1 MATLGSLAI
10 GSKIKISHSVLG
22 DIIFLKADKDHDGYP
37 SNSTTLITE
46 KIILLRAFDA
56 KEPNNSDS
64 NRKSYGNNKYSVSNL
79 DQWLNSSAAAGQW
92 YSARHSADQAP
103 NNDNVWSDYNEYDQ
117 DAGFLAG
124 FDAAFVAALKD
135 TTLKVALNTVTD
147 GGGYESVTRKIFL
160 PSRAELFG
168 AAENSIMEGSLLSY
182 FSANTNDIRKAQI
195 STYAAAH
202 SEYSVTAGNNWYY
215 WLRTPYSSNS
225 YFVRNVYSG
234 GSLNSNYAYS
244 GSGGVRPLCN
254 LDSGISV
261 SDSTDSDGCYTL
273 NLDTGLSAPEISVSN
288 PIYCQP
294 TQETG
299 GLEGGTAEITWT
311 EVGNAT
317 SYILERSVNNG
328 AFAQIYNGMARS
340 YTENVLNTYQSLQY
354 RVKSVNAEE
363 EESDYATSPVY
374 VVQDNY
380 PPFISGDESNL
391 GEKPTRFSYD
401 YIIYDGDDAKI
412 TVKEYLNTTLLR
424 TYQASAGQTQTF
436 EITSAQWGAIS
447 VGDNYIKIVAS
458 DEAASVSQTKHFT
471 KSAGVLELEYTP
483 TGNIT
488 VQPKAINVELDLV
501 KPFAA
506 DLQVLA
512 CNNGN
517 DTQPVWDDITTAVR
531 ANINHVFTNVAK
543 QAGVDYWKVI
553 LKIVVSRNGTEG
565 DIKLGGI
572 KCTLDATVE

>member
-22 DIIFLKADKDHDGYP
+22 DIIFLKADKDHGGYP
-37 SNSTTLITE
+37 ENSTTLITE

-64 NRKSYGNNKYSVSNL
+64 SRKSYGNNKYSVSNL
-79 DQWLNSSAAAGQW
+79 DQWLNSTAAAGQW

-103 NNDNVWSDYNEYDQ
+103 DNANVWSNYNEYDQ

-124 FDAAFVAALKD
+124 FDDAFVAALKD

-147 GGGYESVTRKIFL
+147 GGSYESVVRKFFL

-168 AAENSIMEGSLLSY
+168 AAENSVMEGSLLSY

-195 STYAAAH
+195 SAYAAAH
-202 SEYSVTAGNNWYY
+202 SEYSVTAGSNWYY
-215 WLRTPYSSNS
+215 WLRTPSSS
-225 YFVRNVYSG
+225 SSCYVRDVYSG
-234 GSLNSNYAYS
+234 GSLYYNDACHG
-244 GSGGVRPLCN
+244 GSGVRPLCN

-288 PIYCQP
+288 PIYSQP

-299 GLEGGTAEITWT
+299 GIEGGTAKITWT

-317 SYILERSVNNG
+317 SYVLERSVNNG
-328 AFAQIYNGMARS
+328 AFAQIYSGTARS
-340 YTENVLNTYQSLQY
+340 YTENVLSSYQSLQY
-354 RVKSVNAEE
+354 RVKSVNAE

-374 VVQDNY
+374 VVQDNF

-391 GEKPTRFSYD
+391 GEKPTRFSYS
-401 YIIYDGDDAKI
+401 YTIYDGDDANI
-412 TVKEYLNTTLLR
+412 TVKEYLNSTLLR
-424 TYQASAGQTQTF
+424 TYQAAAGQQQTF
-436 EITSAQWGAIS
+436 EITSAQWGAIA

-458 DEAASVSQTKHFT
+458 DEAATVTQTKHFT
-471 KSAGVLELEYTP
+471 KSAGVLELEYSP
-483 TGNIT
+483 TGNIA
-488 VQPKAINVELDLV
+488 VRPKAINVELDLV

-506 DLQVLA
+506 GLQVLA

-531 ANINHVFTNVAK
+531 ANINHVFTNGAK
-543 QAGVDYWKVI
+543 QQGVTYWKVI
-553 LKIVVSRNGTEG
+553 LKIVVMRNDTEG
-565 DIKLGGI
+565 DIKLGGV
-572 KCTLDATVE
+572 KCVLDAKVE

>member
-22 DIIFLKADKDHDGYP
+22 DIIFLKADKDHGGYP
-37 SNSTTLITE
+37 ENSTTLITE

-64 NRKSYGNNKYSVSNL
+64 SRKSYGNNKYSVSNL
-79 DQWLNSSAAAGQW
+79 DQWLNSTAAAGQW

-103 NNDNVWSDYNEYDQ
+103 DNANVWSNYNEYDQ

-124 FDAAFVAALKD
+124 FDDAFVAALKD

-147 GGGYESVTRKIFL
+147 GGSYESVVRKFFL

-168 AAENSIMEGSLLSY
+168 AAENSVMEGSLLSY

-195 STYAAAH
+195 SAYAAAH
-202 SEYSVTAGNNWYY
+202 SEYSVTAGSNWYY
-215 WLRTPYSSNS
+215 WLRTPSSSDS
-225 YFVRNVYSG
+225 YFVRRVRSD
-234 GSLNSNYAYS
+234 GSLNGNYAYH
-244 GSGGVRPLCN
+244 GGNGVRPLCN

-288 PIYCQP
+288 PIYSQP

-299 GLEGGTAEITWT
+299 GIEGGTAKITWT

-317 SYILERSVNNG
+317 SYVLERSVNNG
-328 AFAQIYNGMARS
+328 AFAQIYSGTARS
-340 YTENVLNTYQSLQY
+340 YTENVLSSYQSLQY
-354 RVKSVNAEE
+354 RVKSVNAE

-374 VVQDNY
+374 VVQDNF

-391 GEKPTRFSYD
+391 GEKPTRFSYS
-401 YIIYDGDDAKI
+401 YTIYDGDDANI
-412 TVKEYLNTTLLR
+412 TVKEYLNSTLLR
-424 TYQASAGQTQTF
+424 TYQAAAGQQQTF
-436 EITSAQWGAIS
+436 EITSAQWGAIA

-458 DEAASVSQTKHFT
+458 DEAATVTQTKHFT
-471 KSAGVLELEYTP
+471 KSAGVLELEYSP
-483 TGNIT
+483 TGNIA
-488 VQPKAINVELDLV
+488 VRPKAINVELDLV

-506 DLQVLA
+506 GLQVLA

-531 ANINHVFTNVAK
+531 ANINHVFTNGAK
-543 QAGVDYWKVI
+543 QQGVTYWKVI
-553 LKIVVSRNGTEG
+553 LKIVVMRNDTEG
-565 DIKLGGI
+565 DIKLGGV
-572 KCTLDATVE
+572 KCVLDAKVE

>member
-22 DIIFLKADKDHDGYP
+22 DIIFLKADKDHGGYP
-37 SNSTTLITE
+37 ENSTTLITE

-56 KEPNNSDS
+56 KEPNNSDG
-64 NRKSYGNNKYSVSNL
+64 NRKNYGNNKYSVSNL
-79 DQWLNSSAAAGQW
+79 DQWLNSTAAAGQW

-103 NNDNVWSDYNEYDQ
+103 DNANVWSNYNEYDQ

-124 FDAAFVAALKD
+124 FDDAFVAALKD

-147 GGGYESVTRKIFL
+147 GGSYESVVRKFFL

-168 AAENSIMEGSLLSY
+168 AAENSVMEGSLLSY

-195 STYAAAH
+195 SAYAAAH

-215 WLRTPYSSNS
+215 WLRTPSSSYSC
-225 YFVRNVYSG
+225 YVRGVDSG
-234 GSLNSNYAYS
+234 GGVNLYSAY
-244 GSGGVRPLCN
+244 GGFRGVRPLCN

-288 PIYCQP
+288 PIYSQP

-299 GLEGGTAEITWT
+299 GIEGGTAKITWT

-317 SYILERSVNNG
+317 SYVLERSVNNG
-328 AFAQIYNGMARS
+328 AFAQIYSGTARS
-340 YTENVLNTYQSLQY
+340 YTENVLSSYQSLQY
-354 RVKSVNAEE
+354 RVKSVNAE

-374 VVQDNY
+374 VVQDNF

-391 GEKPTRFSYD
+391 GEKPTRFSYS
-401 YIIYDGDDAKI
+401 YTIYDGDDANI
-412 TVKEYLNTTLLR
+412 TVKEYLNSTLLR
-424 TYQASAGQTQTF
+424 TYQAAAGQQQTF
-436 EITSAQWGAIS
+436 EITSAQWGAIA

-458 DEAASVSQTKHFT
+458 DEAATVTQTKHFT
-471 KSAGVLELEYTP
+471 KSAGVLELEYSP
-483 TGNIT
+483 TGNIA
-488 VQPKAINVELDLV
+488 VRPKAINVELDLV

-506 DLQVLA
+506 GLRVLA

-531 ANINHVFTNVAK
+531 ANINHVFTNGAK
-543 QAGVDYWKVI
+543 QQGVTYWKVI
-553 LKIVVSRNGTEG
+553 LKIVVMRNDTEG
-565 DIKLGGI
+565 DIKLGGV
-572 KCTLDATVE
+572 KCVLDAKVE